1 MGVITSLLGPRY
13 QQLCL
18 AMYVLQNKYNAFMA
32 QITEKHHIDFGCHNV
47 SLSQNNLLNFLPQ
60 VTCNVH
66 VGVAVVHADAS
77 SAKKLARKS
86 YELG

>member
-1 MGVITSLLGPRY
+1 MHLWLRSQRSI
-13 QQLCL
+13 
-18 AMYVLQNKYNAFMA
+18 
-32 QITEKHHIDFGCHNV
+32 IDFGCHNV